1 MLGFGRQP
9 EQGCLAPSVKV
20 WYWVRSRIC
29 CSIWSKT
36 LSFFPGLNYP
46 PKSQASNKLV
56 HQFSKFLQPTKDQD
70 FVHHTR
76 HSQEE
81 LLVPA
86 PNPGHLTSHPSG
98 LPDAQFVWTPTMTVG
113 FGYRT
118 ELLIPLYAWSKFAKS
133 PGKQL
138 CFFHHLDY
146 IFGTHFIEITNTHA
160 THFKSMIVRLASN
173 WFMRGKNGI
182 VSLHLPRT

>member
-1 MLGFGRQP
+1 MQDGEENLSFPLVLDFGREP

-20 WYWVRSRIC
+20 WCWVRSRIL
-29 CSIWSKT
+29 SET

-81 LLVPA
+81 FLVPA

-98 LPDAQFVWTPTMTVG
+98 LPDAQFVWTPAMTVEVYHSTCAP
-113 FGYRT
+113 FWR
-118 ELLIPLYAWSKFAKS
+118 LVI
-133 PGKQL
+133 
-138 CFFHHLDY
+138 D
-146 IFGTHFIEITNTHA
+146 IT
-160 THFKSMIVRLASN
+160 SIYYY
-173 WFMRGKNGI
+173 
-182 VSLHLPRT
+182 